1 MILPWRGAA
10 AALAVA
16 AAAAATVST
25 AQRPVP
31 YLTGRVIDAETGV
44 AIPGVMIRL
53 SGRRE
58 FIATTD
64 RDGRYWSEALPN
76 GMYFVVASKDGYLPS
91 EPQSPTG
98 VPLRLRIRDGGA
110 LSVQQD
116 WMLEPAARIR
126 GRVLD
131 HYDRPLAGVRVM
143 AARRARSVDGWPEL
157 DLKAS
162 AVTAADGRFEIR
174 GLRRGPYI
182 LAFEADSNGATRWS
196 FSPGIADPRHASL
209 VEAVASNVN
218 RSVDLR
224 AAISPLARVAVATM
238 TTGGAP
244 IPNAIVELTPW
255 RPFAGGDATAPIT
268 IVTDGSGRGAFSNLP
283 VGRHRVVARAPASPG
298 ARATSRGEAVL
309 DLPDRLAP
317 GLDVRMEQTQTAC
330 VFTRMETDGTARGD
344 FESPPTIDISTRD
357 GALSTERLEARVKLG
372 EMASLSGLAPRSML
386 TLSAFAGR
394 PLWALS
400 RFSPAQPAPRGA
412 VPIDAAAAGCIAV
425 YFRRTSAHISG
436 RIALPDSDWAPE
448 VEVIAVPIDSD
459 ASPLAVT
466 AMNDDGSFRITGIS
480 IGMRYRV
487 SAVPLGI
494 DLFAIGA
501 ADRQSLIAAG
511 GDTITVPLSVPI
523 AR

>member
-1 MILPWRGAA
+1 MIFPWRGAA
-10 AALAVA
+10 VALAIA
-16 AAAAATVST
+16 AAAAATLSS

-31 YLTGRVIDAETGV
+31 HLTGRVIDAETGV
-44 AIPGVMIRL
+44 AIPGVTLRL

-58 FIATTD
+58 FTATTD
-64 RDGRYWSEALPN
+64 REGRYWSDALPN
-76 GMYFVVASKDGYLPS
+76 GMYFVAATRDGYLPS

-131 HYDRPLAGVRVM
+131 HYERPLAGVRVI
-143 AARRARSVDGWPEL
+143 AAKRARSVDGWPDL

-162 AVTAADGRFEIR
+162 AVTSADGRFEIG
-174 GLRRGPYI
+174 GLQRGPYI
-182 LAFEADSNGATRWS
+182 LAFEADSNGLTRWS
-196 FSPGIADPRHASL
+196 FSPGIADPRHASP
-209 VEAVASNVN
+209 VEAVVSGVN
-218 RSVDLR
+218 QSVDLH
-224 AAISPLARVAVATM
+224 AAISPLARVQVATM
-238 TTGGAP
+238 SIGGAP
-244 IPNAIVELTPW
+244 IANASVELTPW
-255 RPFAGGDATAPIT
+255 RPFNGGDAPAPVS
-268 IVTDGSGRGAFSNLP
+268 IVTDASGRGAFSNLP
-283 VGRHRVVARAPASPG
+283 VGRHRIVARAPSGSG
-298 ARATSRGEAVL
+298 ARATARGASVI
-309 DLPDRLAP
+309 DLPELLAR
-317 GLDVRMEQTQTAC
+317 GIEIRMEQTQTAC
-330 VFTRMETDGTARGD
+330 VFTRMETDGAARGD
-344 FESPPTIDISTRD
+344 IESPPSIDISTQD
-357 GALSTERLEARVKLG
+357 HALSVERVETRVKLG
-372 EMASLSGLAPRSML
+372 EMATLAGIAPRSML
-386 TLSAFAGR
+386 TLSPFAGR

-412 VPIDAAAAGCIAV
+412 IPIDAAAAGCVAA

-436 RIALPDSDWAPE
+436 RIDLPDSDWAPE

-459 ASPLAVT
+459 ASPLAIT
-466 AMNDDGSFRITGIS
+466 AMNDDGTFRIPGIA

-494 DLFAIGA
+494 DLFAIGV
-501 ADRQSLIAAG
+501 ADRQSLIAGG

>member
-10 AALAVA
+10 AALAIA
-16 AAAAATVST
+16 AAAAATVSSE
-25 AQRPVP
+25 QRPVP
-31 YLTGRVIDAETGV
+31 HLTGRVIDAETGI
-44 AIPGVMIRL
+44 AIPGVTIRL
-53 SGRRE
+53 SGGRE
-58 FIATTD
+58 FTATTD
-64 RDGRYWSEALPN
+64 REGRYWSESLPN

-131 HYDRPLAGVRVM
+131 HYDSPLGGVRVI
-143 AARRARSVDGWPEL
+143 AARRARSVDGWPDL
-157 DLKAS
+157 DLKSS
-162 AVTAADGRFEIR
+162 AVTTADGRFEIR
-174 GLRRGPYI
+174 GLQRGPYI
-182 LAFEADSNGATRWS
+182 LAFEADSNGVTRWS
-196 FSPGIADPRHASL
+196 FSLGLADPRHASL

-218 RSVDLR
+218 RSVDLH

-238 TTGGAP
+238 STGGVPVA
-244 IPNAIVELTPW
+244 NAVVELTPW
-255 RPFAGGDATAPIT
+255 RPFDDGNATAPIT

-283 VGRHRVVARAPASPG
+283 VGRHRVVARAPAPG
-298 ARATSRGEAVL
+298 ARATSRGEAVI
-309 DLPDRLAP
+309 DLPEQLAR
-317 GLDVRMEQTQTAC
+317 GVDVRMQQTQTAC
-330 VFTRMETDGTARGD
+330 VFTRMETDGSARGD
-344 FESPPTIDISTRD
+344 FESPPSIDISTRD
-357 GALSTERLEARVKLG
+357 VALSTERLDARVKLG
-372 EMASLSGLAPRSML
+372 EMASLSGLAPRSTL

-394 PLWALS
+394 PLWALA

-412 VPIDAAAAGCIAV
+412 IPIDAAAAGCVAA
-425 YFRRTSAHISG
+425 YFRRTSAHING

-511 GDTITVPLSVPI
+511 GDTIAVPLSVPI

>member
-1 MILPWRGAA
+1 MIFQWRGAA
-10 AALAVA
+10 AALALA
-16 AAAAATVST
+16 AAAAATVSS

-31 YLTGRVIDAETGV
+31 HLTGRVIDAETGV
-44 AIPGVMIRL
+44 AIPGVTIRL

-58 FIATTD
+58 FTATTD
-64 RDGRYWSEALPN
+64 RDGRYWSDALPN

-116 WMLEPAARIR
+116 WMLEPSARIR

-131 HYDRPLAGVRVM
+131 QYDRPLSGVRVV
-143 AARRARSVDGWPEL
+143 AAKRRRSIDGWPDL
-157 DLKAS
+157 DLKSS

-174 GLRRGPYI
+174 GLQRGPYV
-182 LAFEADSNGATRWS
+182 LAFEADSNGVTRWS

-209 VEAVASNVN
+209 VEAVAANVN
-218 RSVDLR
+218 QSVDLR
-224 AAISPLARVAVATM
+224 AAIAPLARVPVATM
-238 TTGGAP
+238 STGGAP
-244 IPNAIVELTPW
+244 VANAIVELTPW
-255 RPFAGGDATAPIT
+255 RPFNGGDEPRPIT
-268 IVTDGSGRGAFSNLP
+268 IVTDTSGRGAFSNLP
-283 VGRHRVVARAPASPG
+283 VGRHRVVARAPSSPDAPAM
-298 ARATSRGEAVL
+298 ARGEGVLELPDQLSRGIEI
-309 DLPDRLAP
+309 
-317 GLDVRMEQTQTAC
+317 RMEQTQTAG
-330 VFTRMETDGTARGD
+330 VFTRMETDGAARGD
-344 FESPPTIDISTRD
+344 FEAPPSIDIRTRD
-357 GALSTERLEARVKLG
+357 LALSTELIEARVKLG
-372 EMASLSGLAPRSML
+372 EMARLPGLAPRS
-386 TLSAFAGR
+386 TLALSPLAGR

-400 RFSPAQPAPRGA
+400 RFSPAQSAPRGA
-412 VPIDAAAAGCIAV
+412 IPIDAAAAGCVAAYV
-425 YFRRTSAHISG
+425 RRTSDHISG

-448 VEVIAVPIDSD
+448 VEVRAVPIDSD
-459 ASPLAVT
+459 ASPLAIT
-466 AMNDDGSFRITGIS
+466 EMTDDGTFRIVGIS

-487 SAVPLGI
+487 SAVPRGI